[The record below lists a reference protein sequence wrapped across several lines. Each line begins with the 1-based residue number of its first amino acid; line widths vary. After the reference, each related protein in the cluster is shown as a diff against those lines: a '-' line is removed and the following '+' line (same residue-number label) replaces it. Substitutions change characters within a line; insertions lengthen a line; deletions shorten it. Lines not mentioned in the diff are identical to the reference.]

1 MRNVFVDTANAKA
14 FASAL
19 TTLNERGAVEACM
32 VVVDGPPGLGKTHTM
47 SRWVAQAGSVY
58 VRAQKGW
65 DYGWFIDDLL
75 VELSIHPPRGR
86 RERYR
91 RLMEE
96 LAERAARAMLDGRPF
111 GLVVDECDLVSAR
124 AEIMEAIRGI
134 SDINHLPTIL
144 VGMGKLRDNLRRFP
158 QIESRAPRKVQF
170 RPAEL
175 ADVQALI
182 RGRCEVPVAP
192 DLVEF
197 VHRLS
202 RGYNREIM
210 DAIANIERFGFR
222 MDPGP
227 AGVTLEDMAGQVL
240 MNDRHTGS
248 AILVP
253 RISA

>member
-1 MRNVFVDTANAKA
+1 M
-14 FASAL
+14 
-19 TTLNERGAVEACM
+19 
-32 VVVDGPPGLGKTHTM
+32 
-47 SRWVAQAGSVY
+47 
-58 VRAQKGW
+58 
-65 DYGWFIDDLL
+65 
-75 VELSIHPPRGR
+75 
-86 RERYR
+86 
-91 RLMEE
+91 
-96 LAERAARAMLDGRPF
+96 
-111 GLVVDECDLVSAR
+111 
-124 AEIMEAIRGI
+124 
-134 SDINHLPTIL
+134 
-144 VGMGKLRDNLRRFP
+144 
-158 QIESRAPRKVQF
+158 QF